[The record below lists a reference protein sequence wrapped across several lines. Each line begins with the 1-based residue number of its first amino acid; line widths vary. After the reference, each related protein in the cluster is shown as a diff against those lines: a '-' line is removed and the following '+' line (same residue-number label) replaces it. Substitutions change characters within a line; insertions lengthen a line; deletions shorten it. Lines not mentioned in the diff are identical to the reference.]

1 MGKLKFISTGI
12 LLGAGAVLLSYFGNP
27 ANTGI
32 CVSCF
37 MRNIA
42 GAVGMHNDIRMQYI
56 RPEIIAFVLGSFFAS
71 LAARE
76 FKATSGSSPLLRF
89 FVGVFLIFGCSVF
102 IGCPIKLI
110 LRISAGDFTAIIGAI
125 GLAAGVWTGLQFLEG
140 GFRLGRPSETQ
151 RANGFIIPGLM
162 LALFI
167 LFIVQAPF
175 INFSTKGSAAQHAPV
190 WVSLF
195 FGLLIG
201 AFAQIS
207 GFCITGGLARLFLW
221 GPKEVYGCPKSTGLL
236 MAIGAFFLT
245 ALSANLLTGQFSP
258 DLTTQAV
265 VSDTY
270 LWDALGMGL
279 VGFGSVLIKGCPFR
293 QLILSGQGDTDA
305 GVTVMGMLV
314 GGALVQN
321 WGIAAAST
329 EVPLWGKIAVLAGFV
344 FLLIIGLLYRERD
357 KGLAP
362 EYQTGLD

>member
-1 MGKLKFISTGI
+1 MGKTKFIITGI

-42 GAVGMHNDIRMQYI
+42 GAVGLHGDIRMQYI
-56 RPEIIAFVLGSFFAS
+56 RPEIAAFVLGSFFTS
-71 LAARE
+71 IFTKE
-76 FKATSGSSPLLRF
+76 FKTTSGSSPLLRF
-89 FVGVFLIFGCSVF
+89 FVGILLIIGCSVF
-102 IGCPIKLI
+102 VGCPIKMI
-110 LRISAGDFTAIIGAI
+110 LRISAGDLTAIIGVI

-140 GFRLGRPSETQ
+140 GFRLGRPSDAQ
-151 RANGFIIPGLM
+151 HANGFIIPVLM

-167 LFIVQAPF
+167 LLIIQAPF
-175 INFSTKGSAAQHAPV
+175 VNSSTKGSAALHAPV
-190 WVSLF
+190 WMSML
-195 FGLLIG
+195 FGLSIG
-201 AFAQIS
+201 SFAQIS

-221 GPKEVYGCPKSTGLL
+221 GPKEVHGCPKSTGLL
-236 MAIGAFFLT
+236 IAIGSFFLT
-245 ALSANLLTGQFSP
+245 ALTANLLTGQASF
-258 DLTTQAV
+258 DMTVQAGL
-265 VSDTY
+265 SENY

-305 GVTVMGMLV
+305 GAAVMGMLI

-321 WGIAAAST
+321 WGIAATST
-329 EVPLWGKIAVLAGFV
+329 EVPFWGKIAVLAGFV
-344 FLLIIGLLYRERD
+344 FLFIIGLLYRERD